1 MKKEYQKL
9 FTLQEEVA
17 SDLPDAIIKKIVVLE
32 RRRMRIRFA
41 LYSTTTLIALIALI
55 PALQY
60 AGSEMAQSGFSTY
73 LSLAFSDSAAILSSW
88 KEFSAV
94 LVESLPVIG
103 ITLVSGILLTLL
115 ASLRQAMK
123 NIKYSVTPQLSF

>member
-1 MKKEYQKL
+1 MKEYQKL
-9 FTLQEEVA
+9 FARGEEAA
-17 SDLPDAIIKKIVVLE
+17 SDLPDTIIKKIVVLE

-41 LYSTTTLIALIALI
+41 LYSTTTLVAFVALI

-60 AGSEMAQSGFSTY
+60 VGTEMAQSGFSTY
-73 LSLAFSDSAAILSSW
+73 LSLIFSDSGTILASW
-88 KEFSAV
+88 KEFFAV

-103 ITLVSGILLTLL
+103 VTLVSGILLTLL

-123 NIKYSVTPQLSF
+123 NIKYSVTPQLTF

>member
-32 RRRMRIRFA
+32 HRRMQMRFA
-41 LYSTTTLIALIALI
+41 FYSMTTLIALIALV

-115 ASLRQAMK
+115 ASLRQAIK